1 WQPIVDS
8 LAEAGVEARSAYHNS
23 FWQSIWNYW
32 DRQLVITLLLL
43 VLYWLFIPIFWY
55 GFTKRFVQVAAALVS
70 TYLFLTFVILLSGL
84 VFLFRHSERYDLW
97 MANIQVGNWEF
108 AAPSW
113 ADVNAWSIVKVC
125 LWLLPKMALGLSGFE
140 MCMVVM
146 PIVRGGPGEDATQSA
161 GQI

>member
-1 WQPIVDS
+1 IAFEAAGLLAPLATAFIVLLTLLGALPVYAYIAGHSPPGQGSMAIIEQVIHGWKGKLLILVLLGFAATNFVFTRTLSTADATVHIIHNSGWQPIVDS

-70 TYLFLTFVILLSGL
+70 T
-84 VFLFRHSERYDLW
+84 
-97 MANIQVGNWEF
+97 
-108 AAPSW
+108 
-113 ADVNAWSIVKVC
+113 
-125 LWLLPKMALGLSGFE
+125 
-140 MCMVVM
+140 
-146 PIVRGGPGEDATQSA
+146 
-161 GQI
+161 